1 MFLQES
7 QFLERGEDTAQARY
21 NLNRQEME
29 TYGLL
34 IATSGG
40 NRNLLANFRQTV
52 IEELLKV
59 SIIYTFAFLSVF
71 TCIYLFCNRAVIYL
85 SLNMIH
91 QSQKLI
97 DLGLG
102 KLKAKVIN
110 CVLFSVWMTTNVNHQ
125 ACLTSNVDATF
136 V

>member
-1 MFLQES
+1 
-7 QFLERGEDTAQARY
+7 
-21 NLNRQEME
+21 ME

-40 NRNLLANFRQTV
+40 NRNLLADFRHTV

-59 SIIYTFAFLSVF
+59 RVF
-71 TCIYLFCNRAVIYL
+71 TLKHFFGYFIYLVYNRAVIYL

-97 DLGLG
+97 ALGLG
-102 KLKAKVIN
+102 KLKIK
-110 CVLFSVWMTTNVNHQ
+110 C
-125 ACLTSNVDATF
+125 
-136 V
+136 